1 MARGATAGCSA
12 NCPKRR
18 RWPATLVAGL
28 TLCAGACEPV
38 ERSQPTPADSVL
50 VLELGGDAPSLRD
63 SLARRI
69 ASRRAGDAKVTAA
82 PTAPPVE
89 IKPVQPE
96 PIVVAPPAAVSVPP
110 VEQATVE
117 PRKPEPEAKAK
128 PRKVTLRAGQTLYRL
143 AVEHLGDGQR
153 WREIAA
159 LNGWSEGDLAN
170 LPANTEVALPA
181 R

>member
-1 MARGATAGCSA
+1 M
-12 NCPKRR
+12 
-18 RWPATLVAGL
+18 VAGL

-38 ERSQPTPADSVL
+38 ESDKPTTSADSVL

-63 SLARRI
+63 SLSRRI
-69 ASRRAGDAKVTAA
+69 ASRPGGTANVKA
-82 PTAPPVE
+82 PPTAPPVE

-96 PIVVAPPAAVSVPP
+96 PIVVSPPVAVSRPPA
-110 VEQATVE
+110 EQETVE
-117 PRKPEPEAKAK
+117 SKKPEPEAKAK
-128 PRKVTLRAGQTLYRL
+128 PRKVTLHAGQTLYRL

-159 LNGWSEGDLAN
+159 LNGWSEGDIAN